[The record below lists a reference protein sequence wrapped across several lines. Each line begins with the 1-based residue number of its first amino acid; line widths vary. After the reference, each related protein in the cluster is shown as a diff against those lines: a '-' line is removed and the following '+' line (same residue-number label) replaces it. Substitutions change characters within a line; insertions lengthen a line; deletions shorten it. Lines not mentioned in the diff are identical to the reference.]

1 MGDGTKLI
9 RGTFVF
15 VDEVSEEETKG
26 ICCTCGVADKKSGL
40 VYMPRTYFLAEPH
53 EMEKDGEEIS
63 ILVAKE
69 QQVETMGDGKVKVSV
84 TFFVVCPED
93 YNDAVFFLTGKYEFV
108 ERDSSKKIEPYSL
121 SELENGETDL
131 LFFR

>member
-1 MGDGTKLI
+1 
-9 RGTFVF
+9 
-15 VDEVSEEETKG
+15 
-26 ICCTCGVADKKSGL
+26 
-40 VYMPRTYFLAEPH
+40 
-53 EMEKDGEEIS
+53 
-63 ILVAKE
+63 
-69 QQVETMGDGKVKVSV
+69 MGDGKQKVSV

-108 ERDSSKKIEPYSL
+108 ERDGSKKIEPYSL